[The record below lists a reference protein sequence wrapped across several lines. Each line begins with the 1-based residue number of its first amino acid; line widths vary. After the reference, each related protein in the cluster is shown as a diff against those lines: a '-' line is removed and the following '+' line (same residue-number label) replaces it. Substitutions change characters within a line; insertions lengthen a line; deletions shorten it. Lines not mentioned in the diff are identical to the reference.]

1 MHINITYDV
10 NFTELMLHLKSKY
23 GQRLFDLDGIGSQLD
38 IDKFSKGF
46 FINSSTTADVS
57 VDSNSNVSTK
67 DMIVYNTELP
77 KPYFRMNAYY
87 LIWKKLRQLYGH
99 AEANRIIEMQLTGD
113 FYINDLHGVSM
124 PYCYNY
130 STYDIA
136 LAGLTMVNKIK
147 SIPPKHLY
155 SFKSQLEQF
164 VVIASNSTLG
174 ACLYKDQHLLIREG
188 GLIKSIDIKSFVD
201 RFNLNNKFTFNGDV
215 WNTSNT
221 LSDIEVWEDGKFVDL
236 RRVYKRKYNKKIYKV
251 KTHSGKKCFVS
262 EDHIFKVLFRGREIE
277 VKAKDLEVGDT
288 VFNTFQKHLPI
299 DKNSFDY
306 KMGQFI
312 GILNGDGY
320 LGKPE
325 LISISINY
333 KEKYIANFLDEFL
346 LNYFD
351 LKGKLTKGNKC
362 YQYNI
367 YSTKF
372 RNKIVDTYF
381 KDNIVHENKYAE
393 VMNKSVD
400 FKLGYVDGL
409 LITDGG
415 YRKGHTLALISK
427 KTIDNVNDILCEVGF
442 KPRNIHTTAYDTNK
456 KDLYTVQ
463 IPVKI
468 NKYLDLTLIKRSS
481 LKIDG
486 VNNVEVFY
494 TGKKAYYQASSKK
507 LKNDMVSTGDITEE
521 RKKLYCKLTTDVI
534 TDIKFIE
541 NDDDYV
547 YEIETS
553 SHWYSAGGILTH
565 NCGLADLPI
574 VLGYYVDKILE
585 TKSDAGFNF
594 VTENDCWRYVK
605 ENLVSFI
612 YTINQ
617 PSRASQSPF
626 TNISLFDDGF
636 LNSLAPEYVFSDG
649 KVPKIGTIKKIQ
661 ELFIDTMNDEL
672 RRTPV
677 TFPVTTACFSVDDE
691 GNVLD
696 EAFLEMISEKNMEYG
711 FINIYCGKTS
721 TLSSCC
727 RLRSDTNSEYFN
739 SFGSG
744 SSKIGCYDDKTE
756 VLTSN
761 GWKLFKDVDID
772 SDKIYT
778 MDEYKNPSFDKASEY
793 HEYDYEGDLISFK
806 NKSTDLLVTPNHR
819 MVLDSKKTDKIFIKR
834 ADEIENNLQ
843 VSIPMSLPYN
853 SLVIEELYFTIPSL
867 KIKNKSY
874 PEVKINYNDWV
885 KFMGIYLS
893 EGCCDKDGNKN
904 NHGNE
909 RYRITISQNK
919 EAKPIIYNE
928 IYKLLEKLPYKFY
941 AFDNGFEINNKPLC
955 LYLRQFGDH
964 SDKFVPEDIKY
975 LPKQYL
981 DSFWEWL
988 VKGDGHIIST
998 GTEMYWTT
1006 SKQLNDD
1013 IQMIMALMG
1022 YRSRSEI
1029 VEKKDAVIKGRLI
1042 SKENVKDCYRSIKYI
1057 RTNNA
1062 VKKHQISRKLYSG
1075 KVYCLSVP
1083 NGTLFVRRNGKVAWS
1098 GNSLGVVTVNLPR
1111 LAYKYKDNEEKFFEV
1126 LEDTVEVVA
1135 KVNNS
1140 KRHII
1145 KRRIENGAQPLY
1157 DLGFMD
1163 INKQYSTCGLNGI
1176 NEAITIMGYDV
1187 LHNGGVD
1194 FGLKMLDVINTTNDR
1209 LQKQYKAPHNCEQTP
1224 SENSSIKLA
1233 DKDKLL
1239 GIDLGYNLYSNQFIP
1254 LTTKADLLDRIKL
1267 QGIFDKHFSGGSI
1280 CHLNIEER
1288 ITEKEHIMELIRSCA
1303 KKGVIYFAI
1312 NYNLQRCEDFHMTVG
1327 RNTICSICGKPIE
1340 ENFTRVVG

>member
-10 NFTELMLHLKSKY
+10 NFTELMLYLKSKY
-23 GQRLFDLDGIGSQLD
+23 GQKLFDLDGIGSQLD

-99 AEANRIIEMQLTGD
+99 VEANRIIEMQLTGD

-124 PYCYNY
+124 PYSYHPYTKLIVKINNKLKNISMVELFSKFKNNVKILSDCEVIDTEKLNIKILDKGSWIKLNRVLRHRSHTDLIKINTPTGAVCVVTEDHPVILSDGSEKRADTVTVDDVLLYEVRPPEEVIDSYGIMLCDRDAFIGKNVISKLSWKNEWVYDVTTETGTFYSNGLTVHNCYNY

-164 VVIASNSTLG
+164 VVLASNSTLG
-174 ACLYKDQHLLIREG
+174 A
-188 GLIKSIDIKSFVD
+188 V
-201 RFNLNNKFTFNGDV
+201 
-215 WNTSNT
+215 
-221 LSDIEVWEDGKFVDL
+221 
-236 RRVYKRKYNKKIYKV
+236 
-251 KTHSGKKCFVS
+251 
-262 EDHIFKVLFRGREIE
+262 
-277 VKAKDLEVGDT
+277 
-288 VFNTFQKHLPI
+288 
-299 DKNSFDY
+299 
-306 KMGQFI
+306 
-312 GILNGDGY
+312 
-320 LGKPE
+320 
-325 LISISINY
+325 
-333 KEKYIANFLDEFL
+333 
-346 LNYFD
+346 
-351 LKGKLTKGNKC
+351 
-362 YQYNI
+362 
-367 YSTKF
+367 
-372 RNKIVDTYF
+372 
-381 KDNIVHENKYAE
+381 
-393 VMNKSVD
+393 
-400 FKLGYVDGL
+400 
-409 LITDGG
+409 
-415 YRKGHTLALISK
+415 
-427 KTIDNVNDILCEVGF
+427 
-442 KPRNIHTTAYDTNK
+442 
-456 KDLYTVQ
+456 
-463 IPVKI
+463 
-468 NKYLDLTLIKRSS
+468 
-481 LKIDG
+481 
-486 VNNVEVFY
+486 
-494 TGKKAYYQASSKK
+494 
-507 LKNDMVSTGDITEE
+507 
-521 RKKLYCKLTTDVI
+521 
-534 TDIKFIE
+534 
-541 NDDDYV
+541 
-547 YEIETS
+547 
-553 SHWYSAGGILTH
+553 
-565 NCGLADLPI
+565 GLADWAI
-574 VLGYYVDKILE
+574 VTGYYVDKILE
-585 TKSDAGFNF
+585 TKSDAGFRF
-594 VTENDCWRYVK
+594 ETEKDCWKYVK
-605 ENLVSFI
+605 ENIVSFI

-617 PSRASQSPF
+617 PSRSSQSPF

-636 LNSLAPEYVFSDG
+636 LNSLASEYVFSDG
-649 KVPKIGTIKKIQ
+649 KVPKIETIKKIQ

-696 EAFLEMISEKNMEYG
+696 ETFLEMISEKNMEFG

-761 GWKLFKDVDID
+761 GWKLFKDVDIN

-834 ADEIENNLQ
+834 ADEIESNLQ

-853 SLVIEELYFTIPSL
+853 SLVVEELHFTIPSL

-893 EGCCDKDGNKN
+893 EGCCDKAGNKN

-909 RYRITISQNK
+909 RYRITINQSK
-919 EAKPIIYNE
+919 EAKPAIYNE

-988 VKGDGHIIST
+988 VKGDGNITST

-1013 IQMIMALMG
+1013 IQMIMTLMG

-1029 VEKKDAVIKGRLI
+1029 VEKKDATISGRLI
-1042 SKENVKDCYRSIKYI
+1042 SKENMKDCYRSIKYI
-1057 RTNNA
+1057 RTNNT
-1062 VKKHQISRKLYSG
+1062 VKKRQISRKLYSG

-1111 LAYKYKDNEEKFFEV
+1111 LAYRYKDNEDGFFEA

-1233 DKDKLL
+1233 NKDKLL

-1280 CHLNIEER
+1280 LHLNIEER

-1327 RNTICSICGKPIE
+1327 RNNICSICGKPIE
-1340 ENFTRVVG
+1340 ENFTRVVGFLTSVKNWHRVRREEDYPERQFYNKI